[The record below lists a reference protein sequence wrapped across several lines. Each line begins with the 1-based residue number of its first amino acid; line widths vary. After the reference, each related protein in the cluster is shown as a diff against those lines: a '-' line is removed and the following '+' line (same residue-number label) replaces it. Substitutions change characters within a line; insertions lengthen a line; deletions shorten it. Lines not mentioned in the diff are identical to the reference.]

1 MLVMTQVTW
10 NVGSNPTPRFTHKDY
25 IMNADDIQK
34 FSMAI
39 EELVYMK
46 DIPYIDAVIMYCE
59 ETGFELET
67 AAKLISGV
75 LKSKIKL
82 EAEDLHFLKRSNT
95 AQLPF

>member
-1 MLVMTQVTW
+1 MMT
-10 NVGSNPTPRFTHKDY
+10 P
-25 IMNADDIQK
+25 DDIQK

-39 EELVYMK
+39 EEMVYMK

-67 AAKLISGV
+67 AAKLVSGV

-82 EAEDLHFLKRSNT
+82 EAEDLHYIKRSNT
-95 AQLPF
+95 SQLPF

>member
-1 MLVMTQVTW
+1 
-10 NVGSNPTPRFTHKDY
+10 
-25 IMNADDIQK
+25 MNSDDINR

-46 DIPYIDAVIMYCE
+46 DVPYIDAVVMYCE
-59 ETGFELET
+59 ETGFEIET

-82 EAEDLHFLKRSNT
+82 EAEDLHYLKKSNT
-95 AQLPF
+95 SQLPL